1 MQLSLVGKYE
11 YIFFLTTV
19 HCMCMYVYCMYVSY
33 ILACMHFLPGRIFLS
48 TYMMQTVLFYYRA
61 DNLHMHLNL
70 NVYFNIS
77 IFFYPFLPALSS
89 VQQLTLPVFQHL
101 NNPPSTCQNVSW
113 REIIKLTAAMCS
125 SWQHPLLLLLQHLS
139 SLRSLPLY
147 LLSLWTYSWLYY
159 FVIPYLHLRR
169 EKTEFLKCSSVV
181 IYPFMSLLL
190 RLLLK

>member
-1 MQLSLVGKYE
+1 MHACIFYLSG
-11 YIFFLTTV
+11 
-19 HCMCMYVYCMYVSY
+19 
-33 ILACMHFLPGRIFLS
+33 IFLS
-48 TYMMQTVLFYYRA
+48 TYLQTVLFSSRA
-61 DNLHMHLNL
+61 DNLHMYLNL

-77 IFFYPFLPALSS
+77 IFSPFLPALSS
-89 VQQLTLPVFQHL
+89 VQQLTLLVFQHL

-159 FVIPYLHLRR
+159 FIPYVHLRR
-169 EKTEFLKCSSVV
+169 EKTEFLKVFITGNLS
-181 IYPFMSLLL
+181 FTSLLL